1 MGSCLFLVRVRIRLE
16 NLDVEHWL
24 VNGAYV
30 AFVNSDNIIQPLV
43 PGLCRQDLV
52 LELLLSF
59 YHLLQLEYLVF

>member
-1 MGSCLFLVRVRIRLE
+1 MRSCLFLVRVRIRLE

-30 AFVNSDNIIQPLV
+30 ALVNSDNIIQLLV
-43 PGLCRQDLV
+43 PGLCRQNLV